1 MFLTPALSVIESL
14 QPRTQS
20 MLLLNLPDCIAFVA
34 EKTESRAACECALH
48 SVRTVCFR
56 SPIGRLVSGC
66 RCSTRG
72 LCNKVEQSFLFLA
85 SVENRECCCLG
96 VVSGVH

>member
-34 EKTESRAACECALH
+34 EKNRESRG
-48 SVRTVCFR
+48 VRVC
-56 SPIGRLVSGC
+56 SPFC
-66 RCSTRG
+66 P
-72 LCNKVEQSFLFLA
+72 N
-85 SVENRECCCLG
+85 CLL
-96 VVSGVH
+96 